1 MFFLNVLF
9 FLDETH
15 HDHLTSTMHTHTHTQ
30 WGQTQL
36 GAAHFQDAT
45 TNTVANWIKIGGRAI
60 DSSEDYGYPLG
71 TAQKETGVAV
81 ADAIA
86 NGEVTR
92 AELFITSKVPQTE

>member
-1 MFFLNVLF
+1 
-9 FLDETH
+9 
-15 HDHLTSTMHTHTHTQ
+15 MHTHTHTHTHIGLAACLWTFARQ

-92 AELFITSKVPQTE
+92 AELFVTSKVPQTE

>member
-1 MFFLNVLF
+1 
-9 FLDETH
+9 
-15 HDHLTSTMHTHTHTQ
+15 MHTHTHTQ

-92 AELFITSKVPQTE
+92 AELFVTSKVPQTE